1 MRGKENLGNTEY
13 SYDRITPAYAG
24 KSTGGGLDGTFYKD
38 HPRLCGE
45 KFRLA
50 LGDNDFTGSPPPMRG
65 KVIKIADFYGVSR
78 ITPAYAG
85 KRCAVPQRY
94 QQTQDHPRLC
104 GEKFFAKAF
113 RVSMVGSPPPMRGK
127 VTYSSE
133 FRAYIRI
140 TPAYA
145 GKRLPPVRCDCRLWD
160 HPRLCGEKFRINF
173 FCNAVVG
180 SPPPMRGKGSSP
192 SSCTS

>member
-1 MRGKENLGNTEY
+1 MEFLGSPPPMRGKGVLYLKDT
-13 SYDRITPAYAG
+13 SRRRITPAYAG
-24 KSTGGGLDGTFYKD
+24 KSGNFLP
-38 HPRLCGE
+38 HI
-45 KFRLA
+45 
-50 LGDNDFTGSPPPMRG
+50 
-65 KVIKIADFYGVSR
+65 VVH
-78 ITPAYAG
+78 
-85 KRCAVPQRY
+85 
-94 QQTQDHPRLC
+94 QDHPRLC